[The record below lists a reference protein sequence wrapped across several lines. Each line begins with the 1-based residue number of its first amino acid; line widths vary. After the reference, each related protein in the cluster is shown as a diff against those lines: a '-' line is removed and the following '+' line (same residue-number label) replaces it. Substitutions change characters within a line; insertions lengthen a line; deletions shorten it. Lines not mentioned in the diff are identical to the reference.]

1 MHRSSTFYKKKMSKT
16 VLNEDRVW
24 CERTTGDGLFHW
36 SKHYYG
42 LWTVRLIGNTCLYIH
57 FCNTV
62 IMYLAARFAAVSKWN
77 VQRVAL
83 KHTFNTVT
91 VTRFYYV
98 GTCTYCSV
106 FIMLL
111 EVRFAAIHNSNI
123 QWVSLK
129 IKLYEVGSIPYTKSK
144 PKPTRKC

>member
-1 MHRSSTFYKKKMSKT
+1 MTCVSWPTRLICSALQVQHTRWAT
-16 VLNEDRVW
+16 E
-24 CERTTGDGLFHW
+24 HI
-36 SKHYYG
+36 YY
-42 LWTVRLIGNTCLYIH
+42 LRKAIHMEQLCIMQPRLIGNRCLYY

-62 IMYLAARFAAVSKWN
+62 IMYLAACFAAVSKWN

-83 KHTFNTVT
+83 KHRFNTWPWQVFIRL
-91 VTRFYYV
+91 VQA
-98 GTCTYCSV
+98 TYCSV

-129 IKLYEVGSIPYTKSK
+129 IKLYEVGSIPYTKPK
-144 PKPTRKC
+144 PKPTLKC